1 MSLVDHSSLKG
12 NKKSKWMEAVFGMV
26 FISFFSFTE
35 SISKNQVKISESK
48 PKFVGKRIKRA
59 LKERREWGFWNVCLL
74 CCLGWDEDRIR
85 ESCIIWSDLYK
96 MFDGE
101 T

>member
-1 MSLVDHSSLKG
+1 MDGSCFWKG
-12 NKKSKWMEAVFGMV
+12 FYQ
-26 FISFFSFTE
+26 FFSVKRQ
-35 SISKNQVKISESK
+35 SIPKNQVEILQSK

-85 ESCIIWSDLYK
+85 DL
-96 MFDGE
+96 
-101 T
+101 